1 MWDAVGRFHP
11 FFVHFPVALILS
23 AFVTEVL
30 AGARRSERLGDAA
43 AVMIT
48 IAAWMAI
55 LAAVAGFA
63 RAGSITVEPELQ
75 STFVV
80 HRIAGIATPVLAFLA
95 AGLVAGVRRSGQV
108 WELFLYRAV
117 LALAAIAAGI
127 AGHHGAELVY
137 GAHFFPLW

>member
-1 MWDAVGRFHP
+1 MWDAVGRLHP
-11 FFVHFPVALILS
+11 FLVHFPVALILS
-23 AFVTEVL
+23 AFVTEVF

-75 STFVV
+75 STFAV

-117 LALAAIAAGI
+117 LALAAIAATI

>member
-30 AGARRSERLGDAA
+30 AGTRRSERLGDAA

-75 STFVV
+75 STFAV

-117 LALAAIAAGI
+117 LALAAIAATI